1 MAKYWENRRRCN
13 ISKIRQLT
21 INKKKIYFFFSFLIL
36 SFFIALNLTSIA
48 GKSLKPIII
57 KYATSE
63 TERIANVILN
73 DVIDIDDDYFN
84 EDLFEISRDKD
95 GNIELINFNT
105 KMTNNL
111 LKDINDKAM
120 KRLNAIE
127 KGDTTDIELSDS
139 LKGTRLTFL
148 DNGVVCDIPI
158 GSLFSNGLIVNL
170 TTSIPI
176 RFSFIGTV
184 SSNIVTE
191 VKEYGFNNALIE
203 VGVEVTIKEK
213 VTMPHST
220 ESIPI
225 TTMIN
230 LTTQIIQGGVP
241 NYYNDTFTTFS
252 EVFETKIK

>member
-1 MAKYWENRRRCN
+1 M
-13 ISKIRQLT
+13 
-21 INKKKIYFFFSFLIL
+21 NKKKIYIFISLLIL
-36 SFFIALNLTSIA
+36 SFFTALYLTFLA
-48 GKSLKPIII
+48 GKGLEQVII

-73 DVIDIDDDYFN
+73 DVVNIDDDYFN
-84 EDLFEISRDKD
+84 EDLFEISRDND
-95 GNIELINFNT
+95 GNIELINFDT
-105 KMTNNL
+105 KVTNRL

-120 KRLNAIE
+120 KRLSAIE

-148 DNGVVCDIPI
+148 DDGVVCDIPI
-158 GSLFSNGLIVNL
+158 GSLFHNGLIVNL

-184 SSNIVTE
+184 SSNIVTD

-203 VGVEVTIKEK
+203 VGIEVTIKEK
-213 VTMPHST
+213 ITMPHST

-225 TTMIN
+225 TTKVN
-230 LTTQIIQGGVP
+230 LTTQLIQGSVP
-241 NYYNDTFTTFS
+241 NYYNGAFS
-252 EVFETKIK
+252 ASSQVFATKIK

>member
-1 MAKYWENRRRCN
+1 M
-13 ISKIRQLT
+13 
-21 INKKKIYFFFSFLIL
+21 NKKKIYIFISLLIL
-36 SFFIALNLTSIA
+36 SFFTALYLTSLA
-48 GKSLKPIII
+48 GKSLEPIIV

-73 DVIDIDDDYFN
+73 DVVNIDDDYFN
-84 EDLFEISRDKD
+84 EDLFEISRDND
-95 GNIELINFNT
+95 GNIELINFDT
-105 KMTNNL
+105 KVTNRL

-120 KRLNAIE
+120 KRLSAIE

-148 DNGVVCDIPI
+148 DDGVVCDIPI
-158 GSLFSNGLIVNL
+158 GSLFHNGLIVNL

-184 SSNIVTE
+184 SSNIVTD

-203 VGVEVTIKEK
+203 VGIEVTIKEK
-213 VTMPHST
+213 ITMPHST

-225 TTMIN
+225 TTKVN
-230 LTTQIIQGGVP
+230 LTTQLIQGSVP
-241 NYYNDTFTTFS
+241 NYYNGAFS
-252 EVFETKIK
+252 ASSQVFATKIK

>member
-1 MAKYWENRRRCN
+1 M
-13 ISKIRQLT
+13 
-21 INKKKIYFFFSFLIL
+21 NKKKIYIFISLLVL
-36 SFFIALNLTSIA
+36 SFFTALYLTSLA
-48 GKSLKPIII
+48 GKGLEQVIV

-73 DVIDIDDDYFN
+73 DVVNIDDDYFN
-84 EDLFEISRDKD
+84 EDLFEISRDND
-95 GNIELINFNT
+95 GNIELINFDT
-105 KMTNNL
+105 KVTNRL

-120 KRLNAIE
+120 KRLSAIE

-148 DNGVVCDIPI
+148 DDGVVCDIPI
-158 GSLFSNGLIVNL
+158 GSLFHNGLIVNL

-184 SSNIVTE
+184 SSNIVTD

-203 VGVEVTIKEK
+203 VGIEVTIKEK
-213 VTMPHST
+213 ITMPHST

-225 TTMIN
+225 TTKVN
-230 LTTQIIQGGVP
+230 LTTQLIQGSVP
-241 NYYNDTFTTFS
+241 NYYNGAFS
-252 EVFETKIK
+252 ASSQVFATKIK

>member
-1 MAKYWENRRRCN
+1 M
-13 ISKIRQLT
+13 
-21 INKKKIYFFFSFLIL
+21 NKKKIYIFISLLIL
-36 SFFIALNLTSIA
+36 SFFTALYLTSLA
-48 GKSLKPIII
+48 GKGLEQVII

-73 DVIDIDDDYFN
+73 DVVNIDDDYFN
-84 EDLFEISRDKD
+84 EDLFEISRDND
-95 GNIELINFNT
+95 GNIELINFDT
-105 KMTNNL
+105 KVTNRL

-120 KRLNAIE
+120 KRLSAIE

-148 DNGVVCDIPI
+148 DDGVVCDIPI
-158 GSLFSNGLIVNL
+158 GSLFHNGLIVNL

-184 SSNIVTE
+184 SSNIVTN

-203 VGVEVTIKEK
+203 VGIEVTIKEK
-213 VTMPHST
+213 ITMPHST

-225 TTMIN
+225 TTKVN
-230 LTTQIIQGGVP
+230 LTTQLIQGSVP
-241 NYYNDTFTTFS
+241 NYYNGAFS
-252 EVFETKIK
+252 ASSQVFATKIK

>member
-1 MAKYWENRRRCN
+1 M
-13 ISKIRQLT
+13 
-21 INKKKIYFFFSFLIL
+21 NKKKIYIFISLLIL
-36 SFFIALNLTSIA
+36 SFFTALYLTSLA
-48 GKSLKPIII
+48 GKGLEQVII

-73 DVIDIDDDYFN
+73 DVVNIDDDYFN
-84 EDLFEISRDKD
+84 EDLFEISRDND
-95 GNIELINFNT
+95 GNIELINFDT
-105 KMTNNL
+105 KVTNRL

-120 KRLNAIE
+120 KRLSAIE

-148 DNGVVCDIPI
+148 DDGVVCDIPI
-158 GSLFSNGLIVNL
+158 GSLFHNGLIVNL

-184 SSNIVTE
+184 SSNIVTD

-203 VGVEVTIKEK
+203 VGIEVTIKEK
-213 VTMPHST
+213 ITMPHST

-225 TTMIN
+225 TTKVN
-230 LTTQIIQGGVP
+230 LTTQLIQGSVP
-241 NYYNDTFTTFS
+241 NYYNGAFS
-252 EVFETKIK
+252 ASSQVFATKIK